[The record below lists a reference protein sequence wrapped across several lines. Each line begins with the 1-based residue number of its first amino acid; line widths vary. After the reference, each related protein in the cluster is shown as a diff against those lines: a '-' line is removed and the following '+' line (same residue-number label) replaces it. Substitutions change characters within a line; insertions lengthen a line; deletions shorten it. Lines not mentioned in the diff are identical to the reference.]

1 MLKCV
6 GRRTPLIEQKTPA
19 YNQDRP
25 LESKP

>member
-1 MLKCV
+1 MLKHV
-6 GRRTPLIEQKTPA
+6 GRRTPLIEQKTLT

>member
-1 MLKCV
+1 MLKQV

-25 LESKP
+25 LENKP